1 MTRRRTFVALA
12 VVALIALGMLAAY
25 LLLRDGEDERAYAT
39 ISAQEQPFEMPLPTT
54 LGLPSGPKTTG
65 EAFFLAEKDGIR
77 IVRVP
82 REDGSSCW
90 GTSERRSNEWQLT
103 SFICESQFG
112 RFPDAES
119 PVMLLARGGILS
131 GTILMVYESFLGLA
145 ADGVAKVGVI
155 DEQDRLVPM
164 ADVDGNAFYADAPE
178 GRVKSVVALDE
189 AGEVIWNSPPR
200 TPPDE

>member
-12 VVALIALGMLAAY
+12 VVGLIAVGVLAAY
-25 LLLRDGEDERAYAT
+25 LLLRNGDAEPAYAT
-39 ISAQEQPFEMPLPTT
+39 ISAQERPFEMPVPPT
-54 LGLPSGPKTTG
+54 LGLPSSPKTTG

-90 GTSERRSNEWQLT
+90 GTSERRSNEWQLK

-119 PVMLLARGGILS
+119 PVMLLARGGFLS
-131 GTILMVYESFLGLA
+131 GTTLMVYESFVGLA

-155 DEQDRLVPM
+155 DEQDRLVPI
-164 ADVDGNAFYADAPE
+164 ADVDGNAFYGDAPE

-189 AGEVIWNSPPR
+189 AGDVIWRSPPR

>member
-12 VVALIALGMLAAY
+12 VVGLVAAGVLAAF
-25 LLLRDGEDERAYAT
+25 LIRDGDDEAAFAT
-39 ISAQEQPFEMPLPTT
+39 LSALERPFQMPVPAN
-54 LGLPSGPKTTG
+54 LGLPSSPKTTG
-65 EAFFLAEKDGIR
+65 QAFFLAEKDG
-77 IVRVP
+77 VRYVRLP

-103 SFICESQFG
+103 NFVCESQFG
-112 RFPDAES
+112 RFPDSES
-119 PVMLLARGGILS
+119 PVLLLARGGILN
-131 GTILMVYESFLGLA
+131 GTDLMVYESFLGLA

-189 AGEVIWNSPPR
+189 AGDVIWRSPPR

>member
-1 MTRRRTFVALA
+1 MVRRRTFVAAA
-12 VVALIALGMLAAY
+12 VVTLIAVGVLAAY
-25 LLLRDGEDERAYAT
+25 LLLRDGNDEAAYAT
-39 ISAQEQPFEMPLPTT
+39 MSAQEQPFEMPVPAS
-54 LGLPSGPKTTG
+54 LGLPSSPKTTG
-65 EAFFLAEKDGIR
+65 EAFFVAERDGIR

-119 PVMLLARGGILS
+119 PVMLLARGGFLA
-131 GTILMVYESFLGLA
+131 GTDLMVYESFIGLA

-155 DEQDRLVPM
+155 DEHDRLVPM
-164 ADVDGNAFYADAPE
+164 ADVDGNAFYADAPD
-178 GRVKSVVALDE
+178 GRVRSVVALDE
-189 AGEVIWNSPPR
+189 AGDVIWKSPPR

>member
-1 MTRRRTFVALA
+1 MSRRRTFVALSM
-12 VVALIALGMLAAY
+12 VALIAVGVLAAY
-25 LLLRDGEDERAYAT
+25 LFLRDDDDVAAYSTMSVRER
-39 ISAQEQPFEMPLPTT
+39 PFELPVPAT
-54 LGLPSGPKTTG
+54 LGLPSSPKTTG
-65 EAFFLAEKDGIR
+65 EAFFVAERDGIR

-119 PVMLLARGGILS
+119 PVMLLARGGFLS
-131 GTILMVYESFLGLA
+131 GTTLMVYESFVGLA

-164 ADVDGNAFYADAPE
+164 ADVDGNAFYADAPD
-178 GRVKSVVALDE
+178 GRVKSIVALDE
-189 AGEVIWNSPPR
+189 AGDVIWRSPPR